1 MFPIRDHNPSMRTPY
16 VTYGL
21 IGLNILIFILTH
33 DQPDQMMRLALYPRL
48 AVAGMDLPAMVT
60 HMFVHAG
67 YMHIAGNLLFL
78 WIFGDNIEDQMGHT
92 GFLAFYLL
100 SGFAAAAAHIA
111 SQPLSVVP
119 MVGAS
124 GAIAGVMGAYLLM
137 FPRARIDVIAI
148 VIVVIRRFAVAAW
161 VVLGAWL
168 GLQIAMGLMSDS
180 DAGVAYWAHSGGFFA
195 GILLTLPLFLKRGG
209 TRFWQKNHGRPP
221 HPSVRMR
228 QSAIPV
234 VRR

>member
-1 MFPIRDHNPSMRTPY
+1 MRTPY

-21 IGLNILIFILTH
+21 MALNIMVFILTLS
-33 DQPDQMMRLALYPRL
+33 QPEQMVRLALYPRF
-48 AVAGMDLPAMVT
+48 AIAGLDSTGMVT

-78 WIFGDNIEDQMGHT
+78 WIFGDNVEDQMGHG
-92 GFLAFYLL
+92 GFLLFYLA

-111 SQPLSVVP
+111 WQPMSMVP

-124 GAIAGVMGAYLLM
+124 GAIAGVMGAYLLL
-137 FPRARIDVIAI
+137 FPRARIDVVAI
-148 VIVVIRRFAVAAW
+148 VVIVIRRFTVAAW

-168 GLQIAMGLMSDS
+168 GLQIAMGMISQGES
-180 DAGVAYWAHSGGFFA
+180 GVAYWAHSGGFVA
-195 GILLTLPLFLKRGG
+195 GILLTLPLFLRRGG
-209 TRFWQKNHGRPP
+209 TGFWRRNHGRPP
-221 HPSVRMR
+221 HPSIKMR
-228 QSAIPV
+228 RTSIPA